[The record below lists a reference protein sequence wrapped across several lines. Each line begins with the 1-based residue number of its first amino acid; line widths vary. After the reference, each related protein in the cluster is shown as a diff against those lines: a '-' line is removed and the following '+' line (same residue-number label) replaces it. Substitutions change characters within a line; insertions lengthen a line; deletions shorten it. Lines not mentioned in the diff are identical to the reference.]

1 MPASICRD
9 EGKTHEN
16 EISQDSSPLSDIQS
30 HMVRVLM
37 FLNFNVWGF
46 DINRF
51 NTIPFVIATVNQ
63 DFNTIHFVTASSKS
77 R

>member
-1 MPASICRD
+1 MPASICKD

-16 EISQDSSPLSDIQS
+16 EISQDSSSLSEIQS
-30 HMVRVLM
+30 HTVRVLM
-37 FLNFNVWGF
+37 FVNFKVWHF
-46 DINRF
+46 DINHF

-63 DFNTIHFVTASSKS
+63 DFNTIHFVTASST